1 VDSWI
6 DREHHL
12 RARAEQIL
20 VLLQDLWGD
29 SPPPS
34 PDPQLAI
41 LIDAVA
47 GDDEYGRAAHVVVH
61 GDGLTYQH
69 LIQALMDPGPRSVAL
84 AKLPPP
90 LVRRLAASGVGANV
104 SPGMAALP
112 DERCGAWE
120 LNGATGIVSFDATCA
135 RLMGAGHRAGR
146 RSFASAGQDTTSGS
160 AGQAT
165 PAFGDQDS
173 PSSTPS
179 APVGGVQE
187 VSTVHPDDRP
197 LVAAAMREALDTG
210 RGYQMRF
217 RVRMPDGV
225 YVWRASRA
233 RVLPAT
239 DFDATRL
246 MGFVADDQWPFPL
259 L

>member
-1 VDSWI
+1 MDSWI

-47 GDDEYGRAAHVVVH
+47 GDDEHGRAAHVVVH

-69 LIQALMDPGPRSVAL
+69 LIQALMDSGSRSVAL
-84 AKLPPP
+84 AKLPPA
-90 LVRRLAASGVGANV
+90 LVRRLAASGVGADV

-135 RLMGAGHRAGR
+135 RLMGAGHRPGR
-146 RSFASAGQDTTSGS
+146 RSFTSADHDTTSGPAGQDTPAS
-160 AGQAT
+160 A
-165 PAFGDQDS
+165 DQNS
-173 PSSTPS
+173 PLVV
-179 APVGGVQE
+179 PVESVRE

-225 YVWRASRA
+225 YVRRASRA

-246 MGFVADDQWPFPL
+246 VGFVADDRWPFPL